1 MTLRT
6 RLSPAA
12 ASALQEIQAPVAGAL
27 EQVLEDMK
35 RIVVSE
41 TGLVNSVSEHLMHM
55 RGKMMRPTLLLLAS
69 ESEGTRETD
78 ATSYAAV
85 VELIH
90 LATLVHDDAVDHSV
104 LRRGMPTINALF
116 SHQVS
121 VIMGDF
127 LYSRALMELVRL
139 GDLQRLEV
147 LARASNELTI
157 GEIHQLAALDA
168 LAFTE
173 SDYELLI
180 RAKTAALFA
189 GACEVGALSGAASHR
204 AAFREYGT
212 QLGMAFQVVDDLLD
226 YTESSATVGKPT
238 GLDLKEHKATLPLIS
253 ALPNLSPNER
263 SIVSELFRTAEPG
276 DDLVARVIEIVREEG
291 GLDYARLRGEEYAR
305 RAEDALAQ
313 VPESPAKSA
322 LLDTV
327 AYVMDRRA

>member
-12 ASALQEIQAPVAGAL
+12 TSALQEIQAPVGDAL

-69 ESEGTRETD
+69 ESEGTRDND

-189 GACEVGALSGAASHR
+189 GACEVGALSGAATHR
-204 AAFREYGT
+204 TAFREYGT

-238 GLDLKEHKATLPLIS
+238 GLDLKEHKATLPLIA
-253 ALPNLSPNER
+253 ALPNMAPNER
-263 SIVSELFRTAEPG
+263 GVVSELFRTAEPA

-291 GLDYARLRGEEYAR
+291 GLDYARRRGEEYAR
-305 RAEDALAQ
+305 RAEDALTQ

-327 AYVMDRRA
+327 AYVMERRA

>member
-1 MTLRT
+1 M
-6 RLSPAA
+6 
-12 ASALQEIQAPVAGAL
+12 LQEIQAPVAVAL
-27 EQVLEDMK
+27 EQVLEEMR
-35 RIVVSE
+35 RIVVSD
-41 TGLVNSVSEHLMHM
+41 TGLVNNVSEHLMHM

-69 ESEGTRETD
+69 ESEGARDKD
-78 ATSYAAV
+78 ATAYAAV

-104 LRRGMPTINALF
+104 LRRGMPTVNALF

-139 GDLQRLEV
+139 GDFVRLEV
-147 LARASNELTI
+147 LARASNELTV

-189 GACEVGALSGAASHR
+189 GACEVGALSGAAAHR
-204 AAFREYGT
+204 EAFREYGT

-238 GLDLKEHKATLPLIS
+238 GLDLKEHKNTLPLIA
-253 ALPNLSPNER
+253 ALPNMPPNER
-263 SIVSELFRTAEPG
+263 AVVAELFRTPEPSN
-276 DDLVARVIEIVREEG
+276 DLVARVIQIVRDGG
-291 GLDYARLRGEEYAR
+291 GLDYARRRGEEYAR
-305 RAEDALAQ
+305 RAEGALAQ
-313 VPESPAKSA
+313 VSESAVKTA

-327 AYVMDRRA
+327 AYVMERRA

>member
-69 ESEGTRETD
+69 ESEGTRDKD

-189 GACEVGALSGAASHR
+189 GACEVGALSGAKAHR

-238 GLDLKEHKATLPLIS
+238 GLDLKEHKATLPLIA
-253 ALPNLSPNER
+253 ALPKLAPNER
-263 SIVSELFRTAEPG
+263 NVVSELFRTPEPT
-276 DDLVARVIEIVREEG
+276 DELVARVIEIVREEG
-291 GLDYARLRGEEYAR
+291 GLDYARRRGEEYAR
-305 RAEDALAQ
+305 RAEEALTR
-313 VPESPAKSA
+313 VPESAAKSA

-327 AYVMDRRA
+327 AYVMERRA

>member
-12 ASALQEIQAPVAGAL
+12 VSALQEIQAPVAVAL

-69 ESEGTRETD
+69 ESEGTRDTD

-180 RAKTAALFA
+180 KAKTAALFA
-189 GACEVGALSGAASHR
+189 GACEVGALSGGAAHR

-238 GLDLKEHKATLPLIS
+238 GLDLKEHKATLPLIA
-253 ALPNLSPNER
+253 ALPNMAPNER
-263 SIVSELFRTAEPG
+263 NVVSELFRTAEPA

-291 GLDYARLRGEEYAR
+291 GLDYARRRGEEYAR
-305 RAEDALAQ
+305 RAEDALTQ

-327 AYVMDRRA
+327 AYVMERRA